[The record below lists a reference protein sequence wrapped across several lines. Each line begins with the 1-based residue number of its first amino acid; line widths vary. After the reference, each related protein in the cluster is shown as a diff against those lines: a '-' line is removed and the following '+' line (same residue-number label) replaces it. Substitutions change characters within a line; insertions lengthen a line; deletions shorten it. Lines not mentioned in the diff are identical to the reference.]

1 MLSGACRRVLRP
13 STSVRY
19 SRRQGIHGPRG
30 LVSRKQRL
38 LSSAS
43 RANGAALA
51 VEPEH
56 LRNIAIIAHVDHGKT
71 TLVDKLL
78 QACNTEGKDGGVD
91 RLLDNNDLER
101 ERGITIMS
109 KVTRLTWG
117 PHVLNVVD
125 TPGHADFGGE
135 VERVLSMVDAVLLVV
150 DATEGPMS
158 QTKFVLTKALA
169 AGLRPMVVLNKVDRD
184 SARLSGE
191 VENEIFDLFVQLGAD
206 DDQME
211 YSTLYASGK
220 QGWATED
227 LDEAISWCKTPPE
240 PSMRFLLDHITETVR
255 PPYDASAL
263 SEPFA
268 MAVNNIGSDKYLG
281 RLATGKI
288 VSGVVEVG
296 MPVKT
301 LGRLGGGEQTGPHKV
316 AELFVTRGVTREPL
330 GTSAAGAGD
339 IITLAGADCCVG
351 DTIACA
357 AEGREDPLPTP
368 GVAPPTLAMVFGVN
382 TGPLGGREGTHMTAS
397 KIKNRLNF
405 ETENNVTILVNKVSS
420 DPDKAEVLG
429 RGELQ
434 LGILIENMRRE
445 GYEFCVSPP
454 RVLTTEDEEG
464 NKLEPVEEVT
474 VDVDSEHTGVVI
486 DKLTGSRRGVMM
498 EMKDAHEGKTRLIFE
513 VPSRGLMG
521 FGAEIRQETH
531 GSAVVNSTFAHSAP
545 FMSNL
550 GGLSPGKLVAT
561 ANGKCTAHALASL
574 QDRGKLFISTGQ
586 EVYNGMVIG
595 EHARPGDLEV
605 NPCKLKKVTNVR
617 SVLADESFKIAPPV
631 NLGTEELI
639 AYMGEDEMLE
649 VTPVAIRLRKAALD
663 AGERQRLQRSKK
675 KQK

>member
-1 MLSGACRRVLRP
+1 
-13 STSVRY
+13 
-19 SRRQGIHGPRG
+19 
-30 LVSRKQRL
+30 
-38 LSSAS
+38 
-43 RANGAALA
+43 
-51 VEPEH
+51 
-56 LRNIAIIAHVDHGKT
+56 
-71 TLVDKLL
+71 
-78 QACNTEGKDGGVD
+78 
-91 RLLDNNDLER
+91 
-101 ERGITIMS
+101 MS
-109 KVTRLTWG
+109 KVTRLSWG
-117 PHVLNVVD
+117 DHVLNVVD

-211 YSTLYASGK
+211 YSTLYASAK

-227 LDEAISWCKTPPE
+227 LDQAISWCKTAPE

-255 PPYDASAL
+255 PPYDESML

-296 MPVKT
+296 KSVKT
-301 LGRLGGGEQTGPHKV
+301 LGRLGGGEQSGPHKV

-330 GTSAAGAGD
+330 GASSAGAGD
-339 IITLAGADCCVG
+339 IITVAGADCCVG

-357 AEGREDPLPTP
+357 VEGREDPLPTP

-382 TGPLGGREGTHMTAS
+382 TGPLGGKDGTYMTAS
-397 KIKNRLNF
+397 KIKDRLNY

-464 NKLEPVEEVT
+464 NTLEPIEEVT
-474 VDVDSEHTGVVI
+474 VDVDSDYTGVVI

-498 EMKDAHEGKTRLIFE
+498 EMKDAHEGKTRLAFE

-531 GSAVVNSTFAHSAP
+531 GSAVVNSAFAHSAP

-574 QDRGKLFISTGQ
+574 QDRGKLFISSGQ

-595 EHARPGDLEV
+595 EHARAGDLEV

-631 NLGTEELI
+631 RLGTEELI

-649 VTPVAIRLRKAALD
+649 VTPLAIRLRKGALD
-663 AGERQRLQRSKK
+663 SGERQRMQRSKK
-675 KQK
+675 KQKQ

>member
-1 MLSGACRRVLRP
+1 
-13 STSVRY
+13 
-19 SRRQGIHGPRG
+19 
-30 LVSRKQRL
+30 
-38 LSSAS
+38 
-43 RANGAALA
+43 
-51 VEPEH
+51 
-56 LRNIAIIAHVDHGKT
+56 HGKT

-78 QACNTEGKDGGVD
+78 QACSTEGKDGGGVD

-109 KVTRLTWG
+109 KVTRLSWG
-117 PHVLNVVD
+117 DHVLNVVD

-211 YSTLYASGK
+211 YSTLYASAK
-220 QGWATED
+220 QGWATDD
-227 LDEAISWCKTPPE
+227 LDQAISWCKTAPE
-240 PSMRFLLDHITETVR
+240 PSMRFLLDHIAETVR
-255 PPYDASAL
+255 PPYDESMLA
-263 SEPFA
+263 EPFA
-268 MAVNNIGSDKYLG
+268 MAVNNIGSDTYLG

-296 MPVKT
+296 KSVKT
-301 LGRLGGGEQTGPHKV
+301 LGRLGGGEQSGPHKV

-330 GTSAAGAGD
+330 GASSAGAGD
-339 IITLAGADCCVG
+339 IITVAGADCCVG

-357 AEGREDPLPTP
+357 VEGREDPLPTP

-382 TGPLGGREGTHMTAS
+382 TGPLGGKDGTYMTAS
-397 KIKNRLNF
+397 KIKDRLNY

-464 NKLEPVEEVT
+464 NKLEPIEEV
-474 VDVDSEHTGVVI
+474 
-486 DKLTGSRRGVMM
+486 
-498 EMKDAHEGKTRLIFE
+498 
-513 VPSRGLMG
+513 
-521 FGAEIRQETH
+521 
-531 GSAVVNSTFAHSAP
+531 
-545 FMSNL
+545 
-550 GGLSPGKLVAT
+550 
-561 ANGKCTAHALASL
+561 
-574 QDRGKLFISTGQ
+574 
-586 EVYNGMVIG
+586 
-595 EHARPGDLEV
+595 
-605 NPCKLKKVTNVR
+605 
-617 SVLADESFKIAPPV
+617 
-631 NLGTEELI
+631 
-639 AYMGEDEMLE
+639 
-649 VTPVAIRLRKAALD
+649 
-663 AGERQRLQRSKK
+663 
-675 KQK
+675 

>member
-1 MLSGACRRVLRP
+1 MRVRAVRMLS
-13 STSVRY
+13 TS
-19 SRRQGIHGPRG
+19 
-30 LVSRKQRL
+30 
-38 LSSAS
+38 SSEDGTAI
-43 RANGAALA
+43 A

-56 LRNIAIIAHVDHGKT
+56 IRNIAIIAHVDHGKT

-78 QACNTEGKDGGVD
+78 QACNTEGRDGGVD

-117 PHVLNVVD
+117 SHVLNVVD

-206 DDQME
+206 DEQME

-227 LDEAISWCKTPPE
+227 LDEAIEWCKTPPE
-240 PSMRFLLDHITETVR
+240 PSMRFLLDHITETV
-255 PPYDASAL
+255 PAPYDAGAL
-263 SEPFA
+263 SQPFA
-268 MAVNNIGSDKYLG
+268 MAVNNIGSDQYLG

-330 GTSAAGAGD
+330 GASSAGAGD
-339 IITLAGADCCVG
+339 IITVAGADCSVG

-357 AEGREDPLPTP
+357 EEGRENPLPTP

-382 TGPLGGREGTHMTAS
+382 TSPLGGKDGTHMTAS
-397 KIKNRLNF
+397 KIKDRLNF

-464 NKLEPVEEVT
+464 NTLEPIEEVT
-474 VDVDSEHTGVVI
+474 VDVDSEYTGVVI
-486 DKLTGSRRGVMM
+486 DRLTGSRRGVMM
-498 EMKDAHEGKTRLIFE
+498 EMKDAHEGKTRLMFE

-531 GSAVVNSTFAHSAP
+531 GSAVVNSTFVHSAP

-561 ANGKCTAHALASL
+561 TNGKVTAHALATL
-574 QDRGKLFISTGQ
+574 QERGKLFISTGE
-586 EVYNGMVIG
+586 EVYSGMVIG
-595 EHARPGDLEV
+595 ENSRPGDMEV

-631 NLGTEELI
+631 KLGTEELI

-649 VTPVAIRLRKAALD
+649 VTPKAIRLRKTALD
-663 AGERQRLQRSKK
+663 ANERQRLQRSKK